1 MIHLGMIRIYGGRM
15 PMTRRTRVTLKDVA
29 NESGYSVNT
38 VSRAMRDDE
47 KLPFS
52 TRERIRDIANR
63 MGYIRNSLAS
73 TLRSGRSHII
83 AVIVNDVHN
92 QHFCIMLSKID
103 EALRQAGYNIM
114 ILCMQLDETL
124 GEQMIH
130 TAISQSVDGI
140 LYFPYHNNRRHIDYM
155 IRNKMPFVLLDRWI
169 DGVVTDCAR
178 CDDEQGG
185 YLAGQHL
192 TELGHKKFLFLSGV
206 LASSSQLDRRKGF
219 MRALSEA
226 GIPDSSVRFVPWEA
240 VSEAMRTE
248 RMGALLKPMDYTAI
262 LSFSDEIA
270 YHTYN
275 ALHEQGVSVPEEVS
289 LISFD
294 HIRSGFPY
302 LPRLTSIYAE
312 EGDVAKTGVRLLL
325 NRLKHAD
332 LPAQIEILP
341 VKIYDEGTTAP
352 PRI

>member
-1 MIHLGMIRIYGGRM
+1 MTM
-15 PMTRRTRVTLKDVA
+15 PRRARVTLKDVA
-29 NESGYSVNT
+29 NESGYAVNT
-38 VSRAMRDDE
+38 ISRAMRDDE
-47 KLPFS
+47 KLPFA
-52 TRERIRDIANR
+52 TREKIRATASR
-63 MGYIRNSLAS
+63 MGYIPNSLAS

-92 QHFCIMLSKID
+92 QHFCIMLSKMD
-103 EALRQAGYNIM
+103 EALRQAGYHLM

-140 LYFPYHNNRRHIDYM
+140 LYFPYHNNRGHIDYM
-155 IRNKMPFVLLDRWI
+155 KKNKMPFVLLDRWI
-169 DGVVTDCAR
+169 QGMVADCVR

-185 YLAGQHL
+185 YLAGRHL
-192 TELGHKKFLFLSGV
+192 AELGHRRFLFLSGV

-219 MRALSEA
+219 MRALNEA
-226 GIPDSSVRFVPWEA
+226 GISKNNVRFVQWEA
-240 VSEAMRTE
+240 ISEAMMTE
-248 RMGALLKPMDYTAI
+248 HMGPLLQPMDYTAI

-275 ALHEQGVSVPEEVS
+275 ALREQGISVPEDVS

-294 HIRSGFPY
+294 HIRSGIPY
-302 LPRLTSIYAE
+302 LPRLTSIYAA
-312 EGDVAKTGVRLLL
+312 EGDVAQMGVQLLL
-325 NRLKHAD
+325 NRLKHPE
-332 LPAQIEILP
+332 LSAQIEILP

-352 PRI
+352 PAS